1 MVDQTADQMAA
12 LKVEQMGDLWAD
24 QWALQTA
31 GRMADRTVEATVA
44 LLAVR

>member
-12 LKVEQMGDLWAD
+12 LKVEQMDDLWAD

-31 GRMADRTVEATVA
+31 GRMADRTVEGTVA